1 MLRRRP
7 IHISPDEARKALD
20 YDPETGVM
28 VWRDLPEF
36 RVSCAKGGRAKV
48 VGKVAGTVTAHGYRK
63 IKICGRFIF
72 AHRLAWLIVHG
83 EDASG
88 EIDHINGDRLDNRI
102 QNLRIAS
109 HAQNAMNGRR
119 RSTNTAGLKGV
130 YVCKPTGRYIA
141 QIVVDGANHYLGT
154 HDTAE
159 AAHAAYVAA
168 AERLHGEFARAA

>member
-48 VGKVAGTVTAHGYRK
+48 VGKVAGTVTAH
-63 IKICGRFIF
+63 
-72 AHRLAWLIVHG
+72 
-83 EDASG
+83 
-88 EIDHINGDRLDNRI
+88 GDRLDNRI